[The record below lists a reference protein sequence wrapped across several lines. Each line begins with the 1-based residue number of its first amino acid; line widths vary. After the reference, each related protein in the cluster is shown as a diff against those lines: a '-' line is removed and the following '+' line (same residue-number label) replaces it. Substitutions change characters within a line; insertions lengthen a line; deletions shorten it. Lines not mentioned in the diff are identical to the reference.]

1 MNKSYIKN
9 MTRSKNK
16 IIRSVT
22 VSQSL
27 GFCRE
32 VMIKMRAKGYDM
44 VAVTSPGP
52 ELDELRNKDGFHCV
66 EVPMERHISVVNDLK
81 SLIRMIDVFR
91 KEKPQVVHSMTPK
104 AGLLC
109 MLAAWITRVP
119 RRVHTFTGLVWP
131 TATGLSRKI
140 LMATDWLTCACATHI
155 IPEGKGVMKDLQHI
169 SHKPMK
175 VLGFGNVRGVDMDYW
190 RKTNASSNKLR
201 EIKRDDVFTFIF
213 VGRIVR
219 DKGINELIAAFDKL
233 SQEHKVRLLLVGTFE
248 DALDPVDVSTKK
260 IIEGNSSIE
269 YLGPQYGTDLLACYA
284 ASDCL
289 VFPSYRE
296 GFPNTV
302 LEAGAMELPSI
313 VTDINGSREIIVC
326 RNEENTSPIRDMKLC
341 DNGIIIPP
349 RNEDFLYK
357 AMEEVFKNDNVR
369 AMMASQAREMVA
381 TRFEQSFVQK
391 CLLDFYEEII

>member
-1 MNKSYIKN
+1 MKIK
-9 MTRSKNK
+9 
-16 IIRSVT
+16 
-22 VSQSL
+22 
-27 GFCRE
+27 
-32 VMIKMRAKGYDM
+32 
-44 VAVTSPGP
+44 
-52 ELDELRNKDGFHCV
+52 
-66 EVPMERHISVVNDLK
+66 
-81 SLIRMIDVFR
+81 LIRCSTISLTLSSFVETSIKHLMSRYDLVLLSSPDQNLEKLGLKFNIKTIGVLMQRRMSPVQDLRSLLNLIKVFH
-91 KEKPQVVHSMTPK
+91 KEKPYMVHSMTPK

-175 VLGFGNVRGVDMDYW
+175 VLGFGNVRGVDLNYW

-233 SQEHKVRLLLVGTFE
+233 SHEYKVRLLLVGTFE
-248 DALDPVDVSTKK
+248 DALDPVAVSTKK
-260 IIEGNSSIE
+260 IIEVNSSIE

-381 TRFEQSFVQK
+381 SRFEQSFVQK

>member
-1 MNKSYIKN
+1 MKIK
-9 MTRSKNK
+9 
-16 IIRSVT
+16 
-22 VSQSL
+22 
-27 GFCRE
+27 
-32 VMIKMRAKGYDM
+32 
-44 VAVTSPGP
+44 
-52 ELDELRNKDGFHCV
+52 
-66 EVPMERHISVVNDLK
+66 
-81 SLIRMIDVFR
+81 LIRCSTISLTLSSFVETSIKHLMSRYDLVLLSSPDQNLEKLGLKFNIKTIGVLMQRRMSPVQDLRSLLNLIKVFH
-91 KEKPQVVHSMTPK
+91 KEKPYMVHSMTPK

-155 IPEGKGVMKDLQHI
+155 IPEGKGVMKELQHI

-175 VLGFGNVRGVDMDYW
+175 VLGFGNVRGVDLDYW

-233 SQEHKVRLLLVGTFE
+233 SHEYKVRLLLVGTFE
-248 DALDPVDVSTKK
+248 DALDPVAVPTKK
-260 IIEGNSSIE
+260 IIEVNSSIE

-341 DNGIIIPP
+341 DNGVIIPP

-381 TRFEQSFVQK
+381 SRFEQSFVQK

>member
-1 MNKSYIKN
+1 MKIK
-9 MTRSKNK
+9 
-16 IIRSVT
+16 
-22 VSQSL
+22 
-27 GFCRE
+27 
-32 VMIKMRAKGYDM
+32 
-44 VAVTSPGP
+44 
-52 ELDELRNKDGFHCV
+52 
-66 EVPMERHISVVNDLK
+66 
-81 SLIRMIDVFR
+81 LIRCSTISLTLSSFVETSIKHLMSRYDLVLLSSPDQNLEKLGLKFNIKTIGVLMQRRMSPVQDLRSLLNLIKVFH
-91 KEKPQVVHSMTPK
+91 KEKPYMVHSMTPK

-175 VLGFGNVRGVDMDYW
+175 VLGFGNVRGVDLNYW

-233 SQEHKVRLLLVGTFE
+233 SHEYKVRLLLVGTFE
-248 DALDPVDVSTKK
+248 DALDPVAVSTKK
-260 IIEGNSSIE
+260 IIEVNSSIE

-313 VTDINGSREIIVC
+313 VTDINGSREIIV
-326 RNEENTSPIRDMKLC
+326 RKNEENASPIKDMKLC

-357 AMEEVFKNDNVR
+357 AMEEVFKNDKVR
-369 AMMASQAREMVA
+369 AAMASQAREMVA
-381 TRFEQSFVQK
+381 SRFEQSFVQK

>member
-1 MNKSYIKN
+1 MKIK
-9 MTRSKNK
+9 
-16 IIRSVT
+16 
-22 VSQSL
+22 
-27 GFCRE
+27 
-32 VMIKMRAKGYDM
+32 
-44 VAVTSPGP
+44 
-52 ELDELRNKDGFHCV
+52 
-66 EVPMERHISVVNDLK
+66 
-81 SLIRMIDVFR
+81 LIRCSTISLTLSSFVETSIKHLMSRYDLVLLSSPDQNLEKLGLKFNIKTIGVLMQRRMSPVQDLRSLLNLIKVFH
-91 KEKPQVVHSMTPK
+91 KEKPYMVHSMTPK

-175 VLGFGNVRGVDMDYW
+175 VLGFGNVRGVDLDYW

-233 SQEHKVRLLLVGTFE
+233 SHKYKVRLLLVGTFE
-248 DALDPVDVSTKK
+248 DALDPVAVSTKK
-260 IIEGNSSIE
+260 IIEVNSSIE

-296 GFPNTV
+296 GFPNVV

-326 RNEENTSPIRDMKLC
+326 KNEENTSPIKDMKLC
-341 DNGIIIPP
+341 DNGIIIPS
-349 RNEDFLYK
+349 RNEDLLYK
-357 AMEEVFKNDNVR
+357 AMEEIFKNDNVR

>member
-1 MNKSYIKN
+1 MKSKYKL
-9 MTRSKNK
+9 
-16 IIRSVT
+16 IRTST
-22 VSQSL
+22 VSTSL
-27 GFCRE
+27 VSFLE
-32 VMIKMRAKGYDM
+32 PSI
-44 VAVTSPGP
+44 
-52 ELDELRNKDGFHCV
+52 E
-66 EVPMERHISVVNDLK
+66 ILK
-81 SLIRMIDVFR
+81 SKYNLVLLSSPDKDLDYLGDKYDVVVYGVAMQRRMSPIQDLISLLNLIKVFH
-91 KEKPQVVHSMTPK
+91 KEKPYMVHSMTPK

-155 IPEGKGVMKDLQHI
+155 IPEGRGVMNDLQQNI
-169 SHKPMK
+169 THKPMK
-175 VLGFGNVRGVDMDYW
+175 VLGYGNVRGVDMDYW

-201 EIKRDDVFTFIF
+201 AIKRDDVFTFIF

-248 DALDPVDVSTKK
+248 DALDPVSESTKK

-349 RNEDFLYK
+349 RNEELLYK

-369 AMMASQAREMVA
+369 AVMVSQAREMVA

-391 CLLDFYEEII
+391 CLIEFYNEII

>member
-1 MNKSYIKN
+1 MKIK
-9 MTRSKNK
+9 
-16 IIRSVT
+16 
-22 VSQSL
+22 
-27 GFCRE
+27 
-32 VMIKMRAKGYDM
+32 
-44 VAVTSPGP
+44 
-52 ELDELRNKDGFHCV
+52 
-66 EVPMERHISVVNDLK
+66 
-81 SLIRMIDVFR
+81 LIRCSTISLTLSSFVETSIKHLMSRYDLVLLSSPDQNLEKLGLKFNIKTIGVLMQRRMSPVQDLRSLLNLIKVFH
-91 KEKPQVVHSMTPK
+91 KEKPYMVHSMTPK

-175 VLGFGNVRGVDMDYW
+175 VLGFGNVRGVDLNYW

-233 SQEHKVRLLLVGTFE
+233 SHEYKVRLLLVGTFE
-248 DALDPVDVSTKK
+248 DALDPVAVSTKK
-260 IIEGNSSIE
+260 IIEVNSSIE

>member
-1 MNKSYIKN
+1 MKIK
-9 MTRSKNK
+9 
-16 IIRSVT
+16 
-22 VSQSL
+22 
-27 GFCRE
+27 
-32 VMIKMRAKGYDM
+32 
-44 VAVTSPGP
+44 
-52 ELDELRNKDGFHCV
+52 
-66 EVPMERHISVVNDLK
+66 
-81 SLIRMIDVFR
+81 LIRCSTISLTLSSFVETSIKHLMSRYDLVLLSSPDQNLEKLGLKFNIKTIGVLMQRRMSPVQDLRSLLNLIKVFH
-91 KEKPQVVHSMTPK
+91 KEKPYMVHSMTPK

-175 VLGFGNVRGVDMDYW
+175 VLGFGNVRGVDLNYW

-233 SQEHKVRLLLVGTFE
+233 SHEYKVRLLLVGTFE
-248 DALDPVDVSTKK
+248 DALDPVAVSTKK
-260 IIEGNSSIE
+260 IIEVNSSIE

-391 CLLDFYEEII
+391 CLLDFYEEIV

>member
-1 MNKSYIKN
+1 MKIK
-9 MTRSKNK
+9 
-16 IIRSVT
+16 
-22 VSQSL
+22 
-27 GFCRE
+27 
-32 VMIKMRAKGYDM
+32 
-44 VAVTSPGP
+44 
-52 ELDELRNKDGFHCV
+52 
-66 EVPMERHISVVNDLK
+66 
-81 SLIRMIDVFR
+81 LIRCSTISLTLSSFVETSIKHLMSRYDLVLLSSPDQNLEKLGLKFNIKTIGVLMQRRMSPVQDLRSLLNLIKVFH
-91 KEKPQVVHSMTPK
+91 KEKPYMVHSMTPK

-175 VLGFGNVRGVDMDYW
+175 VLGFGNVRGVDLNYW
-190 RKTNASSNKLR
+190 RKANASSNKLR

-248 DALDPVDVSTKK
+248 DALDPVSESTKK
-260 IIEGNSSIE
+260 IIEVNTSIE

-326 RNEENTSPIRDMKLC
+326 KNEEKSSPVKDMKLC
-341 DNGIIIPP
+341 NNGIIIPS
-349 RNEDFLYK
+349 RNEDLLYK

-369 AMMASQAREMVA
+369 AAMASQAREMVA
-381 TRFEQSFVQK
+381 SRFEQSFVQK

>member
-1 MNKSYIKN
+1 M
-9 MTRSKNK
+9 KNK
-16 IIRSVT
+16 YKLIRTST
-22 VSQSL
+22 VSTSL
-27 GFCRE
+27 VSFLE
-32 VMIKMRAKGYDM
+32 SSIEILKSKYNLVLLS
-44 VAVTSPGP
+44 SPGKD
-52 ELDELRNKDGFHCV
+52 LDYLGDKYDVVVYGVAMQRRMSPIQDLISLLNLIKVFH
-66 EVPMERHISVVNDLK
+66 
-81 SLIRMIDVFR
+81 
-91 KEKPQVVHSMTPK
+91 KEKPYMVHSMTPK

-155 IPEGKGVMKDLQHI
+155 IPEGKGVMNDLQQHI
-169 SHKPMK
+169 THKPMR
-175 VLGFGNVRGVDMDYW
+175 VLGYGNVRGVDMNYW
-190 RKTNASSNKLR
+190 QKENASSNKLR
-201 EIKRDDVFTFIF
+201 EIQRDDVFTFIF

-248 DALDPVDVSTKK
+248 DALDPVSESTKK

-284 ASDCL
+284 ASDCF

-326 RNEENTSPIRDMKLC
+326 KNEENTSPVKDMKFC
-341 DNGIIIPP
+341 DNGIIIPS
-349 RNEDFLYK
+349 RNEDLLYK

-369 AMMASQAREMVA
+369 AVMASQAREMVA
-381 TRFEQSFVQK
+381 SRFEQSFVQK
-391 CLLDFYEEII
+391 CLIEFYNEII

>member
-1 MNKSYIKN
+1 MKIKL
-9 MTRSKNK
+9 
-16 IIRSVT
+16 IRTST
-22 VSQSL
+22 VPTSL
-27 GFCRE
+27 TSFLNGVFE
-32 VMIKMRAKGYDM
+32 VLMSNYELLL
-44 VAVTSPGP
+44 VSSPGK
-52 ELDELRNKDGFHCV
+52 ELDELHNKYGVKTIGVSMQRRFSPLKDLISLWKLILVFH
-66 EVPMERHISVVNDLK
+66 
-81 SLIRMIDVFR
+81 
-91 KEKPQVVHSMTPK
+91 KEKPYMVHSMTPK

-109 MLAAWITRVP
+109 MLAAWVTRVP

-131 TATGLSRKI
+131 TATGSTRKI

-155 IPEGKGVMKDLQHI
+155 IPEGRGVMNDLQQNI
-169 SHKPMK
+169 THKPMK
-175 VLGFGNVRGVDMDYW
+175 VLGYGNVRGVDMDYW

-233 SQEHKVRLLLVGTFE
+233 SQEHKVRLLLVGKFE
-248 DALDPVDVSTKK
+248 DALDPVSESTKK
-260 IIEGNSSIE
+260 IIEVNSSID

-284 ASDCL
+284 ASDCF

-349 RNEDFLYK
+349 RNEELLYK

-369 AMMASQAREMVA
+369 AVMVSQAREMVA
-381 TRFEQSFVQK
+381 SRFEQSFVQK
-391 CLLDFYEEII
+391 CLIEFYNEII

>member
-1 MNKSYIKN
+1 MKIK
-9 MTRSKNK
+9 
-16 IIRSVT
+16 
-22 VSQSL
+22 
-27 GFCRE
+27 
-32 VMIKMRAKGYDM
+32 
-44 VAVTSPGP
+44 
-52 ELDELRNKDGFHCV
+52 
-66 EVPMERHISVVNDLK
+66 
-81 SLIRMIDVFR
+81 LIRCSTISLTLSSFVETSIKHLMSRYDLVLLSSPDQNLEKLGLKFNIKTIGVLMQRRMSPVQDLRSLLNLIKVFH
-91 KEKPQVVHSMTPK
+91 KEKPYMVHSMTPK

-175 VLGFGNVRGVDMDYW
+175 VLGFGNVRGVDLDYW

-233 SQEHKVRLLLVGTFE
+233 SYEYKVRLLLVGTFE
-248 DALDPVDVSTKK
+248 DALDPVAVSTKK
-260 IIEGNSSIE
+260 IIEVNSSIE

>member
-1 MNKSYIKN
+1 MKIK
-9 MTRSKNK
+9 
-16 IIRSVT
+16 
-22 VSQSL
+22 
-27 GFCRE
+27 
-32 VMIKMRAKGYDM
+32 
-44 VAVTSPGP
+44 
-52 ELDELRNKDGFHCV
+52 
-66 EVPMERHISVVNDLK
+66 
-81 SLIRMIDVFR
+81 LIRCSTISLTLSSFVETSIKHLMSRYDLVLLSSPDQNLEKLGLKFNIKTIGVLMQRRMSPVQDLRSLLNLIKVFH
-91 KEKPQVVHSMTPK
+91 KEKPYMVHSMTPK

-175 VLGFGNVRGVDMDYW
+175 VLGFGNVRGVDLDYW

-233 SQEHKVRLLLVGTFE
+233 SHEYKVRLLLVGTFE
-248 DALDPVDVSTKK
+248 DALDPVAVSTKK
-260 IIEGNSSIE
+260 IIEVNSSIE

>member
-1 MNKSYIKN
+1 MKI
-9 MTRSKNK
+9 K
-16 IIRSVT
+16 IIRTST
-22 VSQSL
+22 VPTSL
-27 GFCRE
+27 TSFLNGVFE
-32 VMIKMRAKGYDM
+32 VLMSNYELLL
-44 VAVTSPGP
+44 VSSPGK
-52 ELDELRNKDGFHCV
+52 ELDELHNKYGVKTIGVSMQRRFSPLKDLISLWKLILVFH
-66 EVPMERHISVVNDLK
+66 
-81 SLIRMIDVFR
+81 
-91 KEKPQVVHSMTPK
+91 KEKPYMVHSMTPK

-109 MLAAWITRVP
+109 MLAAWVTRVP

-131 TATGLSRKI
+131 TATGSTRKI

-155 IPEGKGVMKDLQHI
+155 IPEGKGVMDDLQQHI
-169 SHKPMK
+169 THKPMR
-175 VLGFGNVRGVDMDYW
+175 VLGYGNVRGVDMDYW

-233 SQEHKVRLLLVGTFE
+233 SHEYKVRLLLVGTFE
-248 DALDPVDVSTKK
+248 DALDPVSESTKK

-284 ASDCL
+284 ASDCF

-349 RNEDFLYK
+349 RNEELLYK

-369 AMMASQAREMVA
+369 AVMVSQAREMVA
-381 TRFEQSFVQK
+381 SRFEQSFVQR
-391 CLLDFYEEII
+391 CLIEFYNEII

>member
-1 MNKSYIKN
+1 
-9 MTRSKNK
+9 
-16 IIRSVT
+16 
-22 VSQSL
+22 
-27 GFCRE
+27 
-32 VMIKMRAKGYDM
+32 
-44 VAVTSPGP
+44 
-52 ELDELRNKDGFHCV
+52 
-66 EVPMERHISVVNDLK
+66 
-81 SLIRMIDVFR
+81 
-91 KEKPQVVHSMTPK
+91 MTPK

-175 VLGFGNVRGVDMDYW
+175 VLGFGNVRGVDLNYW

-233 SQEHKVRLLLVGTFE
+233 SHEYKVRLLLVGTFE
-248 DALDPVDVSTKK
+248 DALDPVAVSTKK
-260 IIEGNSSIE
+260 IIEVNSSIE

-391 CLLDFYEEII
+391 CLLDFYEEIV

>member
-1 MNKSYIKN
+1 MKIK
-9 MTRSKNK
+9 
-16 IIRSVT
+16 
-22 VSQSL
+22 
-27 GFCRE
+27 
-32 VMIKMRAKGYDM
+32 
-44 VAVTSPGP
+44 
-52 ELDELRNKDGFHCV
+52 
-66 EVPMERHISVVNDLK
+66 
-81 SLIRMIDVFR
+81 LIRCSTISLTLSSFVETSIKHLMSRYDLVLLSSPDQNLEKLGLKFNIKTIGVLMQRRMSPVQDLRSLLNLIKVFH
-91 KEKPQVVHSMTPK
+91 KEKPYMVHSMTPK

-175 VLGFGNVRGVDMDYW
+175 VLGFGNVRGVDLDYW

-233 SQEHKVRLLLVGTFE
+233 SHKYKVRLLLVGTFE
-248 DALDPVDVSTKK
+248 DALDPVAVSTKK
-260 IIEGNSSIE
+260 IIEVNSSIE

-326 RNEENTSPIRDMKLC
+326 KNEENTSPIKDMKLC
-341 DNGIIIPP
+341 DNGIIIPS
-349 RNEDFLYK
+349 RNEDLLYK
-357 AMEEVFKNDNVR
+357 AMEEIFKNDKVR

>member
-1 MNKSYIKN
+1 MKSKYKL
-9 MTRSKNK
+9 
-16 IIRSVT
+16 IRTST
-22 VSQSL
+22 VSTSL
-27 GFCRE
+27 VSFLE
-32 VMIKMRAKGYDM
+32 PSI
-44 VAVTSPGP
+44 
-52 ELDELRNKDGFHCV
+52 E
-66 EVPMERHISVVNDLK
+66 ILK
-81 SLIRMIDVFR
+81 SKYNLVLLSSPDKDLDYLGDKYDVVVYGVAMHRRMSPIQDLISLLKLIKVFH
-91 KEKPQVVHSMTPK
+91 KEKPYMVHSMTPK

-119 RRVHTFTGLVWP
+119 RRVHTFTGLIWP
-131 TATGLSRKI
+131 TATGLTRKI

-155 IPEGKGVMKDLQHI
+155 IPEGKGVMNDLQQHI
-169 SHKPMK
+169 THKPMR
-175 VLGFGNVRGVDMDYW
+175 VLGYGNVRGIDMNYW
-190 RKTNASSNKLR
+190 RKTNASSYKLR
-201 EIKRDDVFTFIF
+201 EIKRDDVCTFIF

-219 DKGINELIAAFDKL
+219 NKGINELIAAFDKL
-233 SQEHKVRLLLVGTFE
+233 SQEHKVRLLLVGKFE
-248 DALDPVDVSTKK
+248 DTLDPVAVPTKK
-260 IIEGNSSIE
+260 IIEVNSSIE

-349 RNEDFLYK
+349 RNEELLYK

-369 AMMASQAREMVA
+369 AVMVSQAREMVA
-381 TRFEQSFVQK
+381 SRFEQSFVQK
-391 CLLDFYEEII
+391 CLVEFYNEII

>member
-1 MNKSYIKN
+1 MKIK
-9 MTRSKNK
+9 
-16 IIRSVT
+16 
-22 VSQSL
+22 
-27 GFCRE
+27 
-32 VMIKMRAKGYDM
+32 
-44 VAVTSPGP
+44 
-52 ELDELRNKDGFHCV
+52 
-66 EVPMERHISVVNDLK
+66 
-81 SLIRMIDVFR
+81 LIRCSTISLTLSSFVETSIKHFMSRYDLVLLSSPDQNLEKLGLKFNIKTIGVLMQRRMSPVQDLRSLLNLIKVFH
-91 KEKPQVVHSMTPK
+91 KEKPYMVHSMTPK

-175 VLGFGNVRGVDMDYW
+175 VLGFGNVRGVDLNYW

-233 SQEHKVRLLLVGTFE
+233 SHEYKVRLLLVGTFE
-248 DALDPVDVSTKK
+248 DALDPVAVSTKK
-260 IIEGNSSIE
+260 IIEVNSSIE

>member
-1 MNKSYIKN
+1 MKIKL
-9 MTRSKNK
+9 
-16 IIRSVT
+16 IRTST
-22 VSQSL
+22 VPTSL
-27 GFCRE
+27 TSFLNGVFE
-32 VMIKMRAKGYDM
+32 VLMSNYELLL
-44 VAVTSPGP
+44 VSSPGK
-52 ELDELRNKDGFHCV
+52 ELDELHNKYGVKTIGVSMQRRFSPLKDLISLWKLIQVFH
-66 EVPMERHISVVNDLK
+66 N
-81 SLIRMIDVFR
+81 
-91 KEKPQVVHSMTPK
+91 EKPYMVHSMTPK

-155 IPEGKGVMKDLQHI
+155 IPEGKGVMDDLQQHI
-169 SHKPMK
+169 THKPMK
-175 VLGFGNVRGVDMDYW
+175 VLGYGNVRGVDMDYW
-190 RKTNASSNKLR
+190 RKANASSNKLR

-248 DALDPVDVSTKK
+248 DALDPVSESTKK
-260 IIEGNSSIE
+260 IIEVNTSIE

-284 ASDCL
+284 VSNCF

-326 RNEENTSPIRDMKLC
+326 KNEENSSPVKDMKLC

-349 RNEDFLYK
+349 RNEDLLYK

-369 AMMASQAREMVA
+369 AAMASQAREMVA
-381 TRFEQSFVQK
+381 SRFEQSFVQK

>member
-1 MNKSYIKN
+1 MKIKL
-9 MTRSKNK
+9 
-16 IIRSVT
+16 IRTST
-22 VSQSL
+22 VPTSL
-27 GFCRE
+27 TSFLNGVFE
-32 VMIKMRAKGYDM
+32 VLMSNYELLL
-44 VAVTSPGP
+44 VSSPGK
-52 ELDELRNKDGFHCV
+52 ELDELHNKYGVKTIGVSMQRRFSPLKDLISLWKLILVFH
-66 EVPMERHISVVNDLK
+66 
-81 SLIRMIDVFR
+81 
-91 KEKPQVVHSMTPK
+91 KEKPYMVHSMTPK

-109 MLAAWITRVP
+109 MLAAWVTRVP

-131 TATGLSRKI
+131 TATGSARKI

-155 IPEGKGVMKDLQHI
+155 IPEGKGVMDDLQQHI
-169 SHKPMK
+169 THKPMR
-175 VLGFGNVRGVDMDYW
+175 VLGYGNVRGVDMDYW

-248 DALDPVDVSTKK
+248 DALDPVSESTKK

-284 ASDCL
+284 ASDCF

-326 RNEENTSPIRDMKLC
+326 KNEENSSPVKDMKLC
-341 DNGIIIPP
+341 DNGIIIPL
-349 RNEDFLYK
+349 RNEDLLYK
-357 AMEEVFKNDNVR
+357 AMEEVFKNDKVR
-369 AMMASQAREMVA
+369 AAMASQAREMVA
-381 TRFEQSFVQK
+381 SRFEQSFVQK

>member
-1 MNKSYIKN
+1 MKIKL
-9 MTRSKNK
+9 
-16 IIRSVT
+16 IRTST
-22 VSQSL
+22 VPTSL
-27 GFCRE
+27 TSFLNGVFE
-32 VMIKMRAKGYDM
+32 VLMSNYELLL
-44 VAVTSPGP
+44 VSSPGK
-52 ELDELRNKDGFHCV
+52 ELDELHNKYGVKTIGVSMQRRFSPLKDLISLWKLMLMFH
-66 EVPMERHISVVNDLK
+66 
-81 SLIRMIDVFR
+81 
-91 KEKPQVVHSMTPK
+91 KEKPYMVHSMTPK

-109 MLAAWITRVP
+109 MLAAWVTRVP

-131 TATGLSRKI
+131 TATGSTRKI

-155 IPEGKGVMKDLQHI
+155 IPEGKGVMDDLQQHI
-169 SHKPMK
+169 THKPMR
-175 VLGFGNVRGVDMDYW
+175 VLGYGNVRGVDMDYW
-190 RKTNASSNKLR
+190 KKTNASSNKLR

-248 DALDPVDVSTKK
+248 DALDPVSESTKK

-284 ASDCL
+284 ASDCF

-313 VTDINGSREIIVC
+313 VTDINGSREIIIC
-326 RNEENTSPIRDMKLC
+326 RNEENTSPIKDMKLC

-349 RNEDFLYK
+349 RNEELLYK
-357 AMEEVFKNDNVR
+357 AMEEVCKNDNLR
-369 AMMASQAREMVA
+369 AVMVSQAREMVA
-381 TRFEQSFVQK
+381 SRFEQSFVQK

>member
-1 MNKSYIKN
+1 MKIK
-9 MTRSKNK
+9 
-16 IIRSVT
+16 
-22 VSQSL
+22 
-27 GFCRE
+27 
-32 VMIKMRAKGYDM
+32 
-44 VAVTSPGP
+44 
-52 ELDELRNKDGFHCV
+52 
-66 EVPMERHISVVNDLK
+66 
-81 SLIRMIDVFR
+81 LIRCSTISLTLSSFVETSIKHLMSRYDLVLLSSPDQNLEKLGLKFNIKTIGVLMQRRMSPVQDLRSLLNLIKVFH
-91 KEKPQVVHSMTPK
+91 KEKPYMVHSMTPK

-175 VLGFGNVRGVDMDYW
+175 VLGFGNVRGVDLDYW

-233 SQEHKVRLLLVGTFE
+233 SHEYKVRLLLVGTFE
-248 DALDPVDVSTKK
+248 DALDPVAVSTKK
-260 IIEGNSSIE
+260 IIEVNSSIE

-381 TRFEQSFVQK
+381 SRFEQSFVQK

>member
-1 MNKSYIKN
+1 MKIKL
-9 MTRSKNK
+9 
-16 IIRSVT
+16 IRSST
-22 VSQSL
+22 VPTSL
-27 GFCRE
+27 TSFLNGVFE
-32 VMIKMRAKGYDM
+32 VLMSNYELLL
-44 VAVTSPGP
+44 VSSPGK
-52 ELDELRNKDGFHCV
+52 ELDELHNKYGVKTIGVSMQRRFSPLKDFISLWKLILVFH
-66 EVPMERHISVVNDLK
+66 
-81 SLIRMIDVFR
+81 
-91 KEKPQVVHSMTPK
+91 KEKPYMVHSMTPK

-131 TATGLSRKI
+131 TATGLTRKI

-155 IPEGKGVMKDLQHI
+155 IPEGKGVMNDLQQHI
-169 SHKPMK
+169 THKPMR
-175 VLGFGNVRGVDMDYW
+175 VLGYGNVRGVDMDYW
-190 RKTNASSNKLR
+190 RKANASSNKLR

-248 DALDPVDVSTKK
+248 DALDPVSESTKK
-260 IIEGNSSIE
+260 IIEVNTSIE

-284 ASDCL
+284 ASDCF

-326 RNEENTSPIRDMKLC
+326 KNEENVSPIKDMKLC

-349 RNEDFLYK
+349 RNEDLLYK
-357 AMEEVFKNDNVR
+357 AMEEVLKNDSVR
-369 AMMASQAREMVA
+369 AAMASQAREMVA
-381 TRFEQSFVQK
+381 SRFEQSFVQK

>member
-1 MNKSYIKN
+1 MKIKL
-9 MTRSKNK
+9 
-16 IIRSVT
+16 IRTST
-22 VSQSL
+22 VPTSL
-27 GFCRE
+27 TSFLNGVVE
-32 VMIKMRAKGYDM
+32 VLMSNYELLL
-44 VAVTSPGP
+44 VSSPGK
-52 ELDELRNKDGFHCV
+52 ELDELHNKYGVKTIGVSMQRRFSPLKDLISLWKLILVFH
-66 EVPMERHISVVNDLK
+66 
-81 SLIRMIDVFR
+81 
-91 KEKPQVVHSMTPK
+91 KEKPYMVHSMTPK

-109 MLAAWITRVP
+109 MLAAWVTRVP

-131 TATGLSRKI
+131 TATGSTRKI

-155 IPEGKGVMKDLQHI
+155 IPEGKGVMDDLQQHI
-169 SHKPMK
+169 THKPMR
-175 VLGFGNVRGVDMDYW
+175 VLGYGNVRGVDMDYW

-248 DALDPVDVSTKK
+248 DALDPVSESTKK

-284 ASDCL
+284 ASDCF

-326 RNEENTSPIRDMKLC
+326 KNEENTSPIKDMKLC

-349 RNEDFLYK
+349 KNEELLYK
-357 AMEEVFKNDNVR
+357 AMEEVFKNDNLR
-369 AMMASQAREMVA
+369 AVMVSQAREMVA
-381 TRFEQSFVQK
+381 TRFEQSFVQR

>member
-1 MNKSYIKN
+1 MKIKL
-9 MTRSKNK
+9 
-16 IIRSVT
+16 IRTST
-22 VSQSL
+22 VPTSL
-27 GFCRE
+27 TSFLNGVFE
-32 VMIKMRAKGYDM
+32 VLMSNYELLL
-44 VAVTSPGP
+44 VSSPGK
-52 ELDELRNKDGFHCV
+52 ELDELHNKYGVKTIGVSMQRRISPLKDLISLWKLILVFH
-66 EVPMERHISVVNDLK
+66 
-81 SLIRMIDVFR
+81 
-91 KEKPQVVHSMTPK
+91 KEKPYMVHSMTPK

-140 LMATDWLTCACATHI
+140 LMATDWLTCTCATHI
-155 IPEGKGVMKDLQHI
+155 IPEGKGVMDDLQQHI
-169 SHKPMK
+169 THKPMK
-175 VLGFGNVRGVDMDYW
+175 VLGYGNVRGVDMDYW
-190 RKTNASSNKLR
+190 RKANASSNKLR

-248 DALDPVDVSTKK
+248 DALDPVSESTKK

-284 ASDCL
+284 ASDSF

-326 RNEENTSPIRDMKLC
+326 RNEENTSPIKDMKLC

-349 RNEDFLYK
+349 RNEDLLYK
-357 AMEEVFKNDNVR
+357 AMDEVFRNDNVR
-369 AMMASQAREMVA
+369 AVMASQAREMVA
-381 TRFEQSFVQK
+381 SRFEQSFVQK

>member
-1 MNKSYIKN
+1 MKI
-9 MTRSKNK
+9 K
-16 IIRSVT
+16 IIRCST
-22 VSQSL
+22 VSLSL
-27 GFCRE
+27 SSFVE
-32 VMIKMRAKGYDM
+32 TSIKHLMSRYDL
-44 VAVTSPGP
+44 VLLSSPDQNLE
-52 ELDELRNKDGFHCV
+52 ELGVKFNLKTIGVLMQRRISPLKDFISLWKLILVFH
-66 EVPMERHISVVNDLK
+66 
-81 SLIRMIDVFR
+81 
-91 KEKPQVVHSMTPK
+91 KEKPYMVHSMTPK

-131 TATGLSRKI
+131 TATGLTRKI

-155 IPEGKGVMKDLQHI
+155 IPEGKGVMNDLQQHI
-169 SHKPMK
+169 THKPMK
-175 VLGFGNVRGVDMDYW
+175 VLGYGNVRGVDMDYW
-190 RKTNASSNKLR
+190 RKANASSNKLR

-233 SQEHKVRLLLVGTFE
+233 SQEHTVRLLLVGTFE
-248 DALDPVDVSTKK
+248 DALDPVSESTKK
-260 IIEGNSSIE
+260 IIEVNTSIE

-284 ASDCL
+284 ASDCF

-326 RNEENTSPIRDMKLC
+326 KNEENTSPIKDMKLC

-349 RNEDFLYK
+349 RNEDLLYK
-357 AMEEVFKNDNVR
+357 AMEEVFKNDSVR
-369 AMMASQAREMVA
+369 AAMASQAREMVA
-381 TRFEQSFVQK
+381 SRFEQSFVQK